1 MSRQFL
7 PEWHRQWG
15 VMLAWPH
22 EDTDWLDNLA
32 EAQACYLELAHA
44 ITRFENVLV
53 ICLNKGHRAE
63 IESALLERGVDLA
76 RVYFEAMQYD
86 DTWAR
91 DFGFITVFEQGKP
104 LLLDFK
110 FNAWGGKFESSA
122 DDQINQNLS
131 VTALFK
137 HNRFESRPWVLEGG
151 SIETDGLGT
160 LLTTEYCLLNPNRNP
175 ELSRSDI
182 ESKLSACLGVERIL
196 WLTRGSL
203 EGDDTDAHIDTLAR
217 FVDEQTIV
225 YMRCTDPND
234 SHFDELKAM
243 ESELQLMRQ
252 PNGQPYRLIAVDMP
266 AMIESGE
273 RRLGASYVNFLL
285 VNGALLL
292 PVYGDTEADTQ
303 ALEAMGKAC
312 PDRAIVPVN
321 CRALIEQNGSLHCI
335 TMQIP
340 EEVVSRES

>member
-15 VMLAWPH
+15 ILLAWPH
-22 EDTDWLDNLA
+22 EETDWLDNLA
-32 EAQACYLELAHA
+32 EAQACYVELAHA
-44 ITRFENVLV
+44 ITRFENVLI
-53 ICLNKGHRAE
+53 ICLNEGHQAAIR
-63 IESALLERGVDLA
+63 SALGARGVDLA
-76 RVYFEAMQYD
+76 RVHFETMQYD

-91 DFGFITVFEQGKP
+91 DFGFITVFDHGKL

-122 DDQINQNLS
+122 DDQINQNLFAR
-131 VTALFK
+131 ALFK
-137 HNRFESRPWVLEGG
+137 HNTFEAQPWVLEGG

-175 ELSRSDI
+175 DLSRSDI
-182 ESKLSACLGVERIL
+182 EAKLIAALGVERIL
-196 WLTRGSL
+196 WLSRGSL

-225 YMRCTDPND
+225 YMRCSDMTD
-234 SHFDELKAM
+234 SHFDELQAM

-252 PNGQPYRLIAVDMP
+252 PNGQPYRLVPIDMP
-266 AMIESGE
+266 VMIESDG
-273 RRLGASYVNFLL
+273 RRLSASYVNFLL
-285 VNGALLL
+285 VNGAVLL
-292 PVYGDTEADTQ
+292 PVYGDAEADEQ
-303 ALEAMGKAC
+303 AITAMAKAC
-312 PDRAIVPVN
+312 PDRAIVPIN

-340 EEVVSRES
+340 EEVAPRES

>member
-15 VMLAWPH
+15 VLLAWPH
-22 EDTDWLDNLA
+22 EETDWLDNLA
-32 EAQACYLELAHA
+32 EAQACYVELAHA
-44 ITRFENVLV
+44 ITRFEHVLI
-53 ICLNKGHRAE
+53 ICLNEDHQAAIR
-63 IESALLERGVDLA
+63 SALGGRGVDLA
-76 RVYFEAMQYD
+76 RVHFETMQYD

-91 DFGFITVFEQGKP
+91 DFGFITVFDQGKP

-122 DDQINQNLS
+122 DDQINQNLFAR
-131 VTALFK
+131 TLFK
-137 HNRFESRPWVLEGG
+137 HNKCEVQPWVLEGG
-151 SIETDGLGT
+151 SIETDGQGT

-175 ELSRSDI
+175 DLSRSDI
-182 ESKLSACLGVERIL
+182 EAKLTAALGLERIL
-196 WLTRGSL
+196 WLSRGSL

-217 FVDEQTIV
+217 FTDEQTIV
-225 YMRCTDPND
+225 YMRCSDVTD
-234 SHFDELKAM
+234 SHFDELRAM

-252 PNGQPYRLIAVDMP
+252 PNGQPYRLVPIDMP
-266 AMIESGE
+266 VMIESDG

-285 VNGALLL
+285 VNGAVLL
-292 PVYGDTEADTQ
+292 PVYGDVEADEQ
-303 ALEAMGKAC
+303 AIMAMAKAC
-312 PDRAIVPVN
+312 PDRAIVPIN

-340 EEVVSRES
+340 EEVASRES